1 MSQSLSS
8 GCDDHMTTFRLPM
21 RSRVDAVELLDGGCL
36 ELPEVERNLADLARL
51 NRLPGGVGASVA
63 GIDRLLDGDIPGRI
77 LDVGTGG
84 GDMPVAFTRRRGW
97 DVTAVDTNPDV
108 LVVAQRAAAAEPRVS
123 VVEADAR
130 CLSSEDGAFDVSH
143 CSLLIHHLDPHDAIT
158 VLREMRR
165 VARRG
170 VVINDLRRGLL
181 PLAATAVSVLAV
193 GGSHVTRSDGLL
205 SARRAYTIAELDRLL
220 AGAGLA
226 VQWRSPR
233 WMPRVVTAAA

>member
-1 MSQSLSS
+1 
-8 GCDDHMTTFRLPM
+8 MTTFRLPM

-51 NRLPGGVGASVA
+51 NRLPGGINASVA
-63 GIDRLLDGDIPGRI
+63 GIDRLLDGDNLARI

-84 GDMPVAFTRRRGW
+84 GDMPIAFTGRRGW
-97 DVTAVDTNPDV
+97 DVTAADTNPDV
-108 LVVAQRAAAAEPRVS
+108 LFVARRAAAAEPRVS

-130 CLSSEDGAFDVSH
+130 RLPFEDGAFDVSH
-143 CSLLIHHLDPHDAIT
+143 CSLLIHHLDPNDAFT

-170 VVINDLRRGLL
+170 VVINDLRRGML
-181 PLAATAVSVLAV
+181 PLAATAVSILAA

-226 VQWRSPR
+226 VQWHSPR